1 MSVKLENLT
10 GNSNEGK
17 IKLAKIS
24 LNDLKFMCEGL
35 FKVCRLI

>member
-10 GNSNEGK
+10 GRSNEGK

-24 LNDLKFMCEGL
+24 LKEIKCMFKNCFRAFSL
-35 FKVCRLI
+35 F